1 MIKVLVVE
9 DSLVAKEYLIHILS
23 SAPGVEI
30 IGTAANGREALE
42 AVSRLKPDVVTMD
55 INMPVMDG
63 LEATRRIMETTP
75 VPIVIVSGNWNPKEV
90 ETTFRAIEAGALAIV
105 QRPVGIGH
113 PDAEKMAG
121 EMVLKVRLMSEVKV
135 VRRWDR
141 NRAETSCGTPIQ
153 QPDTKLQRETAYPQ
167 IGTAGIDVVAI
178 GASTGGPMAI
188 KTILNSLPKDF
199 PASILIVQHIAAGF
213 LRGMV
218 DWLTETSAISLRIA
232 ADGEV
237 LLPGH
242 AYFAPE
248 GFNVGVRGDGRIYL
262 DDKDA
267 NQRARPSASYLFRSV
282 ADVFGRNAA
291 GILLSGMGRDGA
303 EELKLMR
310 EKGQVTIAQDRES
323 SVIYGMPG
331 AAVELGA
338 AMYVLSPDKIAAALN
353 TLTRRKERGQGR
365 L

>member
-9 DSLVAKEYLIHILS
+9 DSPVAKEYLIHILS

-42 AVSRLKPDVVTMD
+42 AVRRLNPDVVTMD

-63 LEATRRIMETTP
+63 LEATRRIMETNP

-90 ETTFRAIEAGALAIV
+90 ETTFRAIEAGALAVV

-141 NRAETSCGTPIQ
+141 NRAEMHCGRPIQ

-242 AYFAPE
+242 VYFAPD
-248 GFNVGVRGDGRIYL
+248 GFNVGVRSDGRIYL

-267 NQRARPSASYLFRSV
+267 NQRARPSVSHLFRSV
-282 ADVFGRNAA
+282 AEVFGGNAA

-303 EELKLMR
+303 EELKLMK

-353 TLTRRKERGQGR
+353 TLTRRIERGQGR